1 MRLNASQ
8 PITNNNGEMEQTF
21 RSWALEVSNNLP
33 LVGTGSP
40 EGVIEAAQ
48 YSLYI
53 DKTTPLSPVQYRK
66 MLSDIGGNRTKGWA
80 VV

>member
-8 PITNNNGEMEQTF
+8 PITNDNGEMEQTF

-53 DKTTPLSPVQYRK
+53 DKTTPLNPVQYRK